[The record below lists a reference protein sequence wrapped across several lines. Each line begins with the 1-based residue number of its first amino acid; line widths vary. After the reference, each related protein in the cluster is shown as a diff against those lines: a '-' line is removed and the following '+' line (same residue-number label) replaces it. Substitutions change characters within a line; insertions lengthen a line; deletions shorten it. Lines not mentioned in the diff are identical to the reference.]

1 MSCVTS
7 FYNLPMKK
15 VIEGVGYD
23 TKKAIFLGQ
32 VSSGFSKEDIR
43 WSVTELYRT
52 RSGNYFLQGYG
63 GPGSP
68 YAVWDN
74 ESDAHVHGEAIIPT
88 ALYDV
93 IAWAEEYLPDEKL
106 KIVLKDIR
114 QEAKRQ
120 NIKVPT
126 YLKAASQKLTLR
138 ERKARRAAVQAEQT
152 AQRTIRTYIDW

>member
-1 MSCVTS
+1 
-7 FYNLPMKK
+7 MKK
-15 VIEGVGYD
+15 VIDGVGYD

-52 RSGNYFLQGYG
+52 RSGNYFLHGYG

-74 ESDAHVHGEAIIPT
+74 ESDAHIHGEAIIPT
-88 ALYDV
+88 TLYDV
-93 IAWAEEYLPDEKL
+93 IVWAEEYLPDDKL
-106 KIVLKDIR
+106 KSVIKDIH

-120 NIKVPT
+120 NIDIT
-126 YLKAASQKLTLR
+126 ANLKAASQKLTLR
-138 ERKARRAAVQAEQT
+138 ERKARRAAVQAKE
-152 AQRTIRTYIDW
+152 AAKRTERIYIDW